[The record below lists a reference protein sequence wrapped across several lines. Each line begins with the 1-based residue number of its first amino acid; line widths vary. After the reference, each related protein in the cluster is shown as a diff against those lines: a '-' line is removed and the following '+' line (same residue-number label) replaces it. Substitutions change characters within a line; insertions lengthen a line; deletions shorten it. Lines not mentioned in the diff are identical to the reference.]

1 MHAALQ
7 PETEAIPLP
16 GVATGA
22 APAGAP
28 GGVLAA
34 VRQSIGG
41 EFSRHA
47 ARFVGEDPARTE
59 TAVELLALAILRR
72 LARRGT
78 TAEGAAR
85 LFGQLGSADIDHGLL
100 AVTALLLG
108 DAPVLEDGRYAA
120 GEQAA
125 HALFGRWTDSLAF
138 DVGSAVG
145 LGADA
150 VSRLLGLATPVVLA
164 ALRDHVRAHNL
175 DAAALGQRL
184 EGEMLVG
191 AFARRRTLRREVA
204 AAIQRTP
211 RWGHSALVHA
221 AESLARRDRWDLV
234 HYAVVGALAVTA
246 AAIAWFGLAG
256 GAQVSPGPPV
266 AALANG
272 LGASWGNGVDRLRA
286 FLAGDAP
293 EVEFVFALDGIRF
306 EPGSATL
313 KSESNAQLRQLARV
327 LHDFPTARITIEAN
341 ERDQDLAL
349 VERRAL
355 AVRAALAAFGIRPS
369 RMAHAG
375 NRDAGRPGSRIE
387 ARATKE

>member
-7 PETEAIPLP
+7 PVTEAIPLP

-85 LFGQLGSADIDHGLL
+85 LFGQLGSADIDHGVL

-108 DAPVLEDGRYAA
+108 EAPVLEDRRYAA

-125 HALFGRWTDSLAF
+125 HALFGRWTGSLVFQVA
-138 DVGSAVG
+138 STVG

-175 DAAALGQRL
+175 DSEALRQRL

-204 AAIQRTP
+204 TAIRRTSQ
-211 RWGHSALVHA
+211 WGRSALVHA
-221 AESLARRDRWDLV
+221 SESRVRRDRWDLV
-234 HYAVVGALAVTA
+234 HYAVVVPLAVIA
-246 AAIAWFGLAG
+246 VAIAGFGLAG
-256 GAQVSPGPPV
+256 RAQVSPGPPI

-286 FLAGDAP
+286 FLAGDAS
-293 EVEFVFALDGIRF
+293 EDEFVFMLDGIRF
-306 EPGSATL
+306 EPGSAML
-313 KSESNAQLRQLARV
+313 KSESNAQLGQLARV
-327 LHDFPTARITIEAN
+327 LDHFPTARIAIEAS
-341 ERDQDLAL
+341 EPDGDLELA
-349 VERRAL
+349 ERRAL
-355 AVRAALAAFGIRPS
+355 AVRAALAAFGIQPS

-375 NRDAGRPGSRIE
+375 NRNAGRPGSRIE
-387 ARATKE
+387 ARATKG

>member
-1 MHAALQ
+1 MRAALQ
-7 PETEAIPLP
+7 PVTEAIPIP
-16 GVATGA
+16 DVATGA

-59 TAVELLALAILRR
+59 TAVDLVVLAILRR

-85 LFGQLGSADIDHGLL
+85 VFGQLGSADIDHGVL
-100 AVTALLLG
+100 AVTALLL
-108 DAPVLEDGRYAA
+108 DEAPVLEDGRCTA

-125 HALFGRWTDSLAF
+125 HALFGRWTGSLAF
-138 DVGSAVG
+138 QVASTAG

-150 VSRLLGLATPVVLA
+150 VSRLLGLATPLVLA
-164 ALRDHVRAHNL
+164 ALRDYVRAHNL
-175 DAAALGQRL
+175 DAEALGQRL

-204 AAIQRTP
+204 AAIQRTS
-211 RWGHSALVHA
+211 RRGHSALVHA
-221 AESLARRDRWDLV
+221 AEGLVRRDRWDLL
-234 HYAVVGALAVTA
+234 HYTVVVALTVVA
-246 AAIAWFGLAG
+246 AAIAWFGLTG
-256 GAQVSPGPPV
+256 RAQVSPGPPV
-266 AALANG
+266 AARANG

-286 FLAGDAP
+286 FLAGDAS
-293 EVEFVFALDGIRF
+293 EDEFVFMLDGIRF

-313 KSESNAQLRQLARV
+313 KSESNAQLGQLARV
-327 LHDFPTARITIEAN
+327 LDLFPTARIAIEASEPDGN
-341 ERDQDLAL
+341 LELA
-349 VERRAL
+349 ERRAL
-355 AVRAALAAFGIRPS
+355 AVRAALAAFGIQPS

-375 NRDAGRPGSRIE
+375 NRNAGRPGSRIE